1 MPIYC
6 YVATRGQQL
15 DSEALAKWTLFSS
28 LRVEAREDQSSSSD
42 EVRKINVLFFVRS

>member
-6 YVATRGQQL
+6 YVATREQQL
-15 DSEALAKWTLFSS
+15 DSEALAKWTQFSS

-42 EVRKINVLFFVRS
+42 EVRKINVLFF